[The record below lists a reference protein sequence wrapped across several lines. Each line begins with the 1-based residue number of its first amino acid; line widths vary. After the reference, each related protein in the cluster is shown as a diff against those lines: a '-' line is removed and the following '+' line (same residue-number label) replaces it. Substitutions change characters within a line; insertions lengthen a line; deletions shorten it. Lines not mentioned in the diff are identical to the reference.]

1 MKFARY
7 LTDTQTPEWKKAYI
21 DYRCLKKCIGTIRAE
36 QIARQNSTGT
46 TDVDQVY
53 KQAREYEDN
62 GQSVLPQPDAPT
74 EGTTVLSAT
83 GQQRDSRIRPSL
95 SVMLHDLSPPFRL
108 TGSSSQAPSQTT
120 PLPPK
125 TPHLPPVFPFFRD
138 TGSLAPTALHTLLPL
153 LPPLHAHF
161 FELLDS
167 ELEKVDSFYAE
178 REKEMRDRGKLLKE
192 QLNELGLHR
201 KKYYESNG
209 NATTPSWAA
218 RTHQSLS
225 AALLALTQCHGRH
238 HADTSK
244 TNHQPGI
251 AASESGRGETGPSD
265 TTRDEGISERI
276 IMSPLPTSIIDGSI
290 QVGSIKSNRSC
301 PPTKANGNIPR
312 GNSVSLNSPQEYQ
325 NAKKRL
331 KKAVVEY
338 YRGLEA
344 LNNYRIL
351 NLTGFRKAV
360 KKYEKITQVPVQAAY
375 MKERV
380 EPSAFASG
388 AMVSSMLKEMEELFA
403 ARFERGDK
411 KKAINHLR
419 IGATQ
424 KSHHFSTFR
433 TGLWLGLS
441 IPATVTG
448 LLICLRDSTHVSLPS
463 WNILL
468 FIYSIFLIPT
478 LLALLVGLN
487 LVVWARERINYV
499 FIFELDVRS
508 RLDHREYFELPAF
521 LLCALAHCF
530 MLSFIDVGPP
540 LVWPLVWLA
549 LVIIVIFNPIP
560 NFLWGRSRWWLV
572 KSVARLGISG
582 LWSVE
587 FTDFWLGDQF
597 CSLVYS
603 LSNFYFVGCFYSH
616 YFPNVP
622 SYAIA
627 ESISSPDK
635 NSSMAGFPRTRFS
648 SQTSSLVQRDTFS
661 SAYNPAIQEAWTT
674 CGTELNWGP
683 YFVLAA
689 LPFLVRFV
697 QSLRRYRD
705 SKLPTHLI
713 NAGKYGMG
721 IVYYL
726 CYFLWRRD
734 GETDGGTSFILWC
747 LSAVLYAIYGCAWDF
762 LMDWSICKPSAK
774 YPLLRR
780 ELVYT
785 SQIPVYYVALVSN
798 FVIRFLWVFYIPSW
812 PHFTLRSFVAGILEM
827 LRRVQWNFYR
837 LENEHLGNMDQYR
850 ITREVP
856 LPYSFDNPQHEDDDD
871 EEESA

>member
-1 MKFARY
+1 MLIKFISKPENTKITVLATLNKLLPTQ
-7 LTDTQTPEWKKAYI
+7 LT
-21 DYRCLKKCIGTIRAE
+21 
-36 QIARQNSTGT
+36 STHSL
-46 TDVDQVY
+46 
-53 KQAREYEDN
+53 

-218 RTHQSLS
+218 RAHQSLS

-403 ARFERGDK
+403 ARFGMSLK
-411 KKAINHLR
+411 
-419 IGATQ
+419 
-424 KSHHFSTFR
+424 
-433 TGLWLGLS
+433 GLIFYLS
-441 IPATVTG
+441 ICYTLSQNVVT
-448 LLICLRDSTHVSLPS
+448 RRKR
-463 WNILL
+463 
-468 FIYSIFLIPT
+468 SII
-478 LLALLVGLN
+478 
-487 LVVWARERINYV
+487 
-499 FIFELDVRS
+499 
-508 RLDHREYFELPAF
+508 
-521 LLCALAHCF
+521 
-530 MLSFIDVGPP
+530 
-540 LVWPLVWLA
+540 
-549 LVIIVIFNPIP
+549 
-560 NFLWGRSRWWLV
+560 
-572 KSVARLGISG
+572 
-582 LWSVE
+582 
-587 FTDFWLGDQF
+587 
-597 CSLVYS
+597 
-603 LSNFYFVGCFYSH
+603 
-616 YFPNVP
+616 
-622 SYAIA
+622 
-627 ESISSPDK
+627 
-635 NSSMAGFPRTRFS
+635 
-648 SQTSSLVQRDTFS
+648 
-661 SAYNPAIQEAWTT
+661 
-674 CGTELNWGP
+674 
-683 YFVLAA
+683 FVLARPRNPIISA
-689 LPFLVRFV
+689 RFA
-697 QSLRRYRD
+697 Q
-705 SKLPTHLI
+705 
-713 NAGKYGMG
+713 ACG
-721 IVYYL
+721 
-726 CYFLWRRD
+726 
-734 GETDGGTSFILWC
+734 
-747 LSAVLYAIYGCAWDF
+747 
-762 LMDWSICKPSAK
+762 
-774 YPLLRR
+774 
-780 ELVYT
+780 LVYLYLR
-785 SQIPVYYVALVSN
+785 QLPVY
-798 FVIRFLWVFYIPSW
+798 
-812 PHFTLRSFVAGILEM
+812 
-827 LRRVQWNFYR
+827 
-837 LENEHLGNMDQYR
+837 
-850 ITREVP
+850 
-856 LPYSFDNPQHEDDDD
+856 
-871 EEESA
+871 

>member
-7 LTDTQTPEWKKAYI
+7 LNDTQVNSRVEKGI
-21 DYRCLKKCIGTIRAE
+21 HLRFSFSDYRCLKKCLAAIRAE

-46 TDVDQVY
+46 TDVDQVH
-53 KQAREYEDN
+53 KQAREHEEYN
-62 GQSVLPQPDAPT
+62 GQSVLPQSDAPT
-74 EGTTVLSAT
+74 EGTDSSFRNPNPAK
-83 GQQRDSRIRPSL
+83 GQPDAIA
-95 SVMLHDLSPPFRL
+95 LHDLSPPPRL
-108 TGSSSQAPSQTT
+108 TGSLSQAPSQAT

-125 TPHLPPVFPFFRD
+125 TAHSPPIFPFFRD
-138 TGSLAPTALHTLLPL
+138 TGSPAPAALHTLLPL
-153 LPPLHAHF
+153 LPPLHASF

-201 KKYYESNG
+201 KMYYESNA
-209 NATTPSWAA
+209 NATAPSWATRA
-218 RTHQSLS
+218 RLSLT
-225 AALLALTQCHGRH
+225 AALLALTKRH
-238 HADTSK
+238 TDKSD
-244 TNHQPGI
+244 NQPGVVV
-251 AASESGRGETGPSD
+251 SESCRGVPVETCHSI
-265 TTRDEGISERI
+265 TTGDEGTSDRRN
-276 IMSPLPTSIIDGSI
+276 MSPLLTSIADDST
-290 QVGSIKSNRSC
+290 QVASLKNRRPT
-301 PPTKANGNIPR
+301 PPTKANGNIPIW
-312 GNSVSLNSPQEYQ
+312 NNNLSLKSPQEYQ

-360 KKYEKITQVPVQAAY
+360 KKYEKITRVPAQAAY

-388 AMVSSMLKEMEELFA
+388 AMVSAMLKEMEELFA

-411 KKAINHLR
+411 KKAVTHLR
-419 IGATQ
+419 VGATQ

-433 TGLWLGLS
+433 TGVWLGS
-441 IPATVTG
+441 SYTSDGYRFHVITA
-448 LLICLRDSTHVSLPS
+448 VSLPS

-468 FIYSIFLIPT
+468 FIYSILLLPT

-499 FIFELDVRS
+499 FIFEL
-508 RLDHREYFELPAF
+508 
-521 LLCALAHCF
+521 
-530 MLSFIDVGPP
+530 
-540 LVWPLVWLA
+540 
-549 LVIIVIFNPIP
+549 N
-560 NFLWGRSRWWLV
+560 NFLWGHSRWWFI

-597 CSLVYS
+597 CSLAYS
-603 LSNFYFVGCFYSH
+603 LSNFYFVACFYSQ

-622 SYAIA
+622 SYANA
-627 ESISSPDK
+627 SYISSPDK
-635 NSSMAGFPRTRFS
+635 NSSMAFFPRFLS
-648 SQTSSLVQRDTFS
+648 PSQTSSLVQRDKVFS
-661 SAYNPAIQEAWTT
+661 SAYDPSIQEAWTT
-674 CGTELNWGP
+674 CGTELHWGP
-683 YFVLAA
+683 YFVLATF
-689 LPFLVRFV
+689 PFLVRFV
-697 QSLRRYRD
+697 QSIRRYKD

-721 IVYYL
+721 IVYYF
-726 CYFLWRRD
+726 CYYVWRRD
-734 GETDGGTSFILWC
+734 GETDGGASFILWC
-747 LSAVLYAIYGCAWDF
+747 LSAVIYSLYGCAWDF
-762 LMDWSICKPSAK
+762 LMDWSICRPRAK
-774 YPLLRR
+774 YPLLRP

-785 SQIPVYYVALVSN
+785 SQIPLYYVALVTN
-798 FVIRFLWVFYIPSW
+798 FVVRFLWVFYIPSW
-812 PHFTLRSFVAGILEM
+812 PHFTLRSFISGLIEM
-827 LRRVQWNFYR
+827 LRRVVWNFYR

-871 EEESA
+871 EENA